1 MGVSNI
7 AGFGKRFKTKKIIMQ
22 PKDIGIVNIQ
32 LRRGNNKA
40 YTLSFFDVGAL
51 GIETP
56 KDLRIYN
63 EIRMDIKK
71 TTDVNS
77 PVIQSFA
84 IGTGLAIIGDN
95 FNTLEITF
103 AREFIE
109 VNDIQYVYDILFRE
123 DEDFANL
130 IGGVININNTVTI

>member
-1 MGVSNI
+1 M
-7 AGFGKRFKTKKIIMQ
+7 KTN
-22 PKDIGIVNIQ
+22 DIGIVNIQ

-40 YTLSFFDVGAL
+40 YNLSFFDVAADNSQM
-51 GIETP
+51 P
-56 KDLRIYN
+56 KDLRVYN
-63 EIRMDIKK
+63 AIRMNIKK

-77 PVIQSFA
+77 PVIESFA

-109 VNDIQYVYDILFRE
+109 VNDIQYVYDILFRK
-123 DEDFANL
+123 DQDFANL

>member
-1 MGVSNI
+1 M
-7 AGFGKRFKTKKIIMQ
+7 KTN
-22 PKDIGIVNIQ
+22 DIGIVNIQ

-40 YTLSFFDVGAL
+40 YTLSFFNVAADNSQM
-51 GIETP
+51 P
-56 KDLRIYN
+56 KDLRVYN
-63 EIRMDIKK
+63 AIRMNIKK

-77 PVIQSFA
+77 PVIESFA
-84 IGTGLAIIGDN
+84 IGTGLAIIGED
-95 FNTLEITF
+95 FNILEITF

-123 DEDFANL
+123 DQDFANL

>member
-1 MGVSNI
+1 
-7 AGFGKRFKTKKIIMQ
+7 MQ
-22 PKDIGIVNIQ
+22 ANDIGIVNIQ

-40 YTLSFFDVGAL
+40 YTLSFFNVAADNSQM
-51 GIETP
+51 P
-56 KDLRIYN
+56 KDLRLYN
-63 EIRMDIKK
+63 AIRMDIKK

-77 PVIQSFA
+77 PVIESFA
-84 IGTGLAIIGDN
+84 IGTGLAIIGED
-95 FNTLEITF
+95 FNILEITF

-123 DEDFANL
+123 DQDFANL

>member
-1 MGVSNI
+1 M
-7 AGFGKRFKTKKIIMQ
+7 MQ
-22 PKDIGIVNIQ
+22 TTDIGIVNIQ

-40 YTLSFFDVGAL
+40 EKLLFFDVAADNSQ
-51 GIETP
+51 TP
-56 KDLRIYN
+56 MDLRVYN
-63 EIRMDIKK
+63 AIRMDIKK

-77 PVIQSFA
+77 PVIESFS
-84 IGTGLAIIGDN
+84 IGAGLAIIGDD
-95 FNTLEITF
+95 FNILEITF

-123 DEDFANL
+123 DQDFANL

>member
-1 MGVSNI
+1 M
-7 AGFGKRFKTKKIIMQ
+7 KTT
-22 PKDIGIVNIQ
+22 DIGIVTIQ

-40 YTLSFFDVGAL
+40 ITLAFFDVAVDNSQK
-51 GIETP
+51 P

-63 EIRMDIKK
+63 AIRMDIKK

-77 PVIQSFA
+77 PVIESFA
-84 IGTGLAIIGDN
+84 IGTGLAIIGED
-95 FNTLEITF
+95 FNILKITF

-123 DEDFANL
+123 DQDFANL
-130 IGGVININNTVTI
+130 IGGSININNTVTI

>member
-1 MGVSNI
+1 
-7 AGFGKRFKTKKIIMQ
+7 MQ
-22 PKDIGIVNIQ
+22 TNDIGIVNIQ

-40 YTLSFFDVGAL
+40 ITLSFFDVAANNSQ
-51 GIETP
+51 TP

-63 EIRMDIKK
+63 PIRMDIKK

-77 PVIQSFA
+77 PVIESFA
-84 IGTGLAIIGDN
+84 IGTGLAIIGED
-95 FNTLEITF
+95 FNILQITF

-109 VNDIQYVYDILFRE
+109 DNNIQYIYDILFRK
-123 DEDFANL
+123 DQDFANL

>member
-1 MGVSNI
+1 M
-7 AGFGKRFKTKKIIMQ
+7 KTT
-22 PKDIGIVNIQ
+22 DIGIVNIQ

-40 YTLSFFDVGAL
+40 ETLSFFDLAADNSQM
-51 GIETP
+51 P
-56 KDLRIYN
+56 KDLRLYN
-63 EIRMDIKK
+63 AIRMDIKK

-77 PVIQSFA
+77 PVIESFA
-84 IGTGLAIIGDN
+84 IGTGLAIIGED
-95 FNTLEITF
+95 FNILEITF

-123 DEDFANL
+123 DQDFANL

>member
-1 MGVSNI
+1 M
-7 AGFGKRFKTKKIIMQ
+7 KTT
-22 PKDIGIVNIQ
+22 DIGIVNIQ

-40 YTLSFFDVGAL
+40 ETLSFFNLAADKSQ
-51 GIETP
+51 TP
-56 KDLRIYN
+56 MDLRAYN
-63 EIRMDIKK
+63 AIRMDIKK

-77 PVIQSFA
+77 PVIESFA
-84 IGTGLAIIGDN
+84 IGTGLAIIGDD
-95 FNTLEITF
+95 FNVLEITF

-123 DEDFANL
+123 DQDFANL

>member
-1 MGVSNI
+1 M
-7 AGFGKRFKTKKIIMQ
+7 KTT
-22 PKDIGIVNIQ
+22 DIGIVNIQ

-40 YTLSFFDVGAL
+40 YNLSFFYVAVDNSQ
-51 GIETP
+51 TP

-63 EIRMDIKK
+63 AIRMDIKK

-77 PVIQSFA
+77 PVIESFT
-84 IGTGLAIIGDN
+84 IGTGLAIIGED
-95 FNTLEITF
+95 FNILEITF

-109 VNDIQYVYDILFRE
+109 VNDIQFVYDILFRE
-123 DEDFANL
+123 DQDFANL

>member
-1 MGVSNI
+1 M
-7 AGFGKRFKTKKIIMQ
+7 KTN
-22 PKDIGIVNIQ
+22 DIGIVNIQ

-40 YTLSFFDVGAL
+40 YTLSFFNVAADNSQM
-51 GIETP
+51 P
-56 KDLRIYN
+56 KDLRVYN
-63 EIRMDIKK
+63 AIRMNIKK

-77 PVIQSFA
+77 PVIESFA

-109 VNDIQYVYDILFRE
+109 VNDIQYVYDILFRK
-123 DEDFANL
+123 DQDFANL

>member
-1 MGVSNI
+1 M
-7 AGFGKRFKTKKIIMQ
+7 MQ
-22 PKDIGIVNIQ
+22 TDIGIVNIQ

-40 YTLSFFDVGAL
+40 EKLLFFDVAADNSQ
-51 GIETP
+51 TP
-56 KDLRIYN
+56 MDLRVYN
-63 EIRMDIKK
+63 AIRMDIKK

-77 PVIQSFA
+77 PVIESFS
-84 IGTGLAIIGDN
+84 IGSGLAIIGDD
-95 FNTLEITF
+95 FNILEITF

-123 DEDFANL
+123 DQDFANL

>member
-1 MGVSNI
+1 M
-7 AGFGKRFKTKKIIMQ
+7 KTN
-22 PKDIGIVNIQ
+22 DIGIVNIQ

-40 YTLSFFDVGAL
+40 YTLSFFNVAADNSQM
-51 GIETP
+51 P
-56 KDLRIYN
+56 KDLRLYN
-63 EIRMDIKK
+63 AIRMDIKK

-77 PVIQSFA
+77 PVIESFA
-84 IGTGLAIIGDN
+84 IGTGLAIIGED
-95 FNTLEITF
+95 FNILEITF

-123 DEDFANL
+123 DQDFANL

>member
-1 MGVSNI
+1 
-7 AGFGKRFKTKKIIMQ
+7 MQ
-22 PKDIGIVNIQ
+22 TTDIGIVNIQ

-40 YTLSFFDVGAL
+40 ETLSFFDVAADNSQ
-51 GIETP
+51 TP
-56 KDLRIYN
+56 MDLRVYN

-77 PVIQSFA
+77 PVIESFA
-84 IGTGLAIIGDN
+84 IGNGLAIIGDD
-95 FNTLEITF
+95 FNILEITF
-103 AREFIE
+103 SREFIE

>member
-1 MGVSNI
+1 M
-7 AGFGKRFKTKKIIMQ
+7 KTN
-22 PKDIGIVNIQ
+22 DIGIVNIQ

-40 YTLSFFDVGAL
+40 YTLSFFNVAADNSQM
-51 GIETP
+51 P

-63 EIRMDIKK
+63 AIRMDIKK

-77 PVIQSFA
+77 PVIESFA
-84 IGTGLAIIGDN
+84 IGTGLAIIGED
-95 FNTLEITF
+95 FNILEITF

-123 DEDFANL
+123 DQDFANL
-130 IGGVININNTVTI
+130 IGGSININNTVTI

>member
-1 MGVSNI
+1 M
-7 AGFGKRFKTKKIIMQ
+7 MQ
-22 PKDIGIVNIQ
+22 TDIGIVNIQ

-40 YTLSFFDVGAL
+40 YTLSFFDVDAL

-63 EIRMDIKK
+63 GIRMDIKK

>member
-1 MGVSNI
+1 M
-7 AGFGKRFKTKKIIMQ
+7 KTN
-22 PKDIGIVNIQ
+22 DIGIVNIQ

-40 YTLSFFDVGAL
+40 YTLSFFNVAADNSQM
-51 GIETP
+51 P
-56 KDLRIYN
+56 KDLRLYN
-63 EIRMDIKK
+63 AIRMDIKK

-77 PVIQSFA
+77 PVIESFA
-84 IGTGLAIIGDN
+84 IGTGLAIIGDD
-95 FNTLEITF
+95 FNILEITF

-123 DEDFANL
+123 DQDFANL

>member
-1 MGVSNI
+1 M
-7 AGFGKRFKTKKIIMQ
+7 KTN
-22 PKDIGIVNIQ
+22 DIGIVNIQ

-40 YTLSFFDVGAL
+40 INLSFFDVAADNSQK
-51 GIETP
+51 P
-56 KDLRIYN
+56 KDLRVYN
-63 EIRMDIKK
+63 VIRMDIKK

-77 PVIQSFA
+77 PVVESFA

-95 FNTLEITF
+95 FNTLKITF
-103 AREFIE
+103 AREFID
-109 VNDIQYVYDILFRE
+109 VNNIQYVYDILFRE